1 MPDQPNS
8 AEDTDSVKRDL
19 DEIPDALAWPT
30 AWPTNV
36 FARSE
41 AQTLMDDLLQNYPD
55 RVIPSPVEF
64 VNSSTNCWPMSSTT
78 HHTLAIR
85 SPQCI
90 PHNDRCF

>member
-41 AQTLMDDLLQNYPD
+41 AQTLMDALLQNYPD
-55 RVIPSPVEF
+55 
-64 VNSSTNCWPMSSTT
+64 
-78 HHTLAIR
+78 A
-85 SPQCI
+85 
-90 PHNDRCF
+90 

>member
-55 RVIPSPVEF
+55 RVIPSPGRVRQLLAH
-64 VNSSTNCWPMSSTT
+64 VLDNPS
-78 HHTLAIR
+78 HTCD
-85 SPQCI
+85 PQ
-90 PHNDRCF
+90 PAMHT

>member
-1 MPDQPNS
+1 MLDQPNS

-19 DEIPDALAWPT
+19 DQIPDALAWPT

-41 AQTLMDDLLQNYPD
+41 AQTLMDDLLQNYPG
-55 RVIPSPVEF
+55 RGRRSSPQLLKR
-64 VNSSTNCWPMSSTT
+64 TAGQCPCQPI
-78 HHTLAIR
+78 HPLAIR